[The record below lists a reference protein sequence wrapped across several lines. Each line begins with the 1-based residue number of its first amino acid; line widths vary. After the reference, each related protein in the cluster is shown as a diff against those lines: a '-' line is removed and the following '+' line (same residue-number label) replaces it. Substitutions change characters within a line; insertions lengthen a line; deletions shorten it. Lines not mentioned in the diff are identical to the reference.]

1 MKNPTLYGVTLTI
14 RPTGGL
20 TFRRMPSAILHIS
33 TYPFVPPSTMS
44 GWLRRLYFM
53 ANGLYPETTVKNP
66 AYYVMPPEFH
76 VLGAYPVPLENDL
89 KGYHIHTTKRHG
101 VRAFNHDAFSRI
113 TGSRTKHEVYQLHTW
128 EYLFADYFQ
137 GIVLH
142 DNPEALENMK
152 TLVNHGCK
160 CGKEGFAYLDTVS
173 DVTEY
178 SLALTSGQPTVP
190 ATGEELI
197 GKPADLFLAYRHE
210 FDEKH
215 KPDLNPSEFEA
226 SQVKGFVPTWLGWP
240 DISVELEYLTD
251 SNSLIPAGMVEV
263 F

>member
-1 MKNPTLYGVTLTI
+1 MENSTFYGVTLKI

-20 TFRRMPSAILHIS
+20 TFRRLPSAILHIS
-33 TYPFVPPSTMS
+33 TYPFMPPSTMS

-53 ANGLYPETTVKNP
+53 SNGVFPETKVKKP
-66 AYYVMPPEFH
+66 DYYVMPPEFH
-76 VLGAYPVPLENDL
+76 VLGAYPMHNQDNQ
-89 KGYHIHTTKRHG
+89 KCYHIHTTKRHG
-101 VRAFNHDAFSRI
+101 VRAFNHNAFSRI
-113 TGSRTKHEVYQLHTW
+113 TGGRTTHEVYQLHTW
-128 EYLFADYFQ
+128 EYLFVDLFQ

-142 DNPEALENMK
+142 KKPEVLELMK

-160 CGKEGFAYLDTVS
+160 CGKEGFAYLDMVS

-178 SLALTSGQPTVP
+178 SLTQSSGRPTVP

-210 FDEKH
+210 FDEKY
-215 KPDLNPSEFEA
+215 KTDLDPSQLEV

-240 DISVELEYLTD
+240 DASVELEYLTD
-251 SNSLIPAGMVEV
+251 NNHLIPAGMVEI